1 MAVRNPFSIRRLALA
16 GLILLI
22 LASAGCSAAG
32 NQPNEASAPVEI
44 KIAMIPIVDGLP
56 FYVAEKQ
63 GYFKENNLNVT
74 IIPAASAAERD
85 QLIAAGQAVGMIN
98 DLLSVAL
105 YNKQETQVQI
115 VRIAHAARPD
125 SPMYRVMASAKSGIT
140 SPAELA
146 GVPIGISQGTVIE
159 YVTDRLLE
167 KAGLAEDQIESMAV
181 PKMPER
187 LALLGSGEL
196 KAATLPE
203 PFSTIAEQGGA
214 VTLIDDSQYTELG
227 ISVVSFRKAFID
239 ENPQA
244 VQGFMAAIEKAV
256 ADINQ
261 DPETWRPLL
270 AEKKL
275 IPEALKDTY
284 PVPQFPGPSVPDEAQ
299 FADMIDWAKSHALI
313 EKDLPYSESVTDRF
327 LDNSSAK

>member
-1 MAVRNPFSIRRLALA
+1 MTAANFFFLRRLALA

-32 NQPNEASAPVEI
+32 GQPNAASAPVEI

-63 GYFKENNLNVT
+63 GYFEENNLNVT

-105 YNKQETQVQI
+105 YNRQETQVQI
-115 VRIAHAARPD
+115 VRVAHAARPD

-146 GVPIGISQGTVIE
+146 GVPVGISQGTVIE

-167 KAGLAEDQIESMAV
+167 KSGLAEEQIVSLAV

-187 LALLGSGEL
+187 MALLGSGEL
-196 KAATLPE
+196 QAATLPE
-203 PFSTIAEQGGA
+203 PFSTIAGQGGA
-214 VTLIDDSQYTELG
+214 VTLVDDTGYTELG
-227 ISVVSFRKAFID
+227 ISVISFRKAFID
-239 ENPQA
+239 QNPQA
-244 VQGFMAAIEKAV
+244 VQGFMAAIAKAV

-275 IPEALKDTY
+275 IPEALKETY
-284 PVPQFPGPSVPDEAQ
+284 PMPQFPDPIVPDEAQ
-299 FADMIDWAKSHALI
+299 FADMIDWAKSRALI
-313 EKDLPYSESVTDRF
+313 ENDLLYSESVTDRF
-327 LDNSSAK
+327 IDNSSVK